1 MGPGTTNTDE
11 GLCLKSRE
19 SHLDRVSTGSGS
31 DLVKSWESTIVR
43 KCRMLITD
51 QVATAPCTDPVQAHL
66 LTFRAKLPQIDK
78 TLATVRG
85 DKEHYV
91 KKAIEWLQRM
101 ATRHRQSLPRKV
113 RKAED

>member
-1 MGPGTTNTDE
+1 MQGVKGIA
-11 GLCLKSRE
+11 LKKQTELFAWSNK
-19 SHLDRVSTGSGS
+19 
-31 DLVKSWESTIVR
+31 LVKSKNLWERRLALV
-43 KCRMLITD
+43 
-51 QVATAPCTDPVQAHL
+51 L
-66 LTFRAKLPQIDK
+66 LTHFVKDKNSRAQIDK

-113 RKAED
+113 RKAEDATSANIAGQR